1 MAPLPNQGRESARLM
16 AQANCRLGGVNSS
29 KRLLRSRR
37 VVGTGIQRSKLDR
50 CRRRVTA
57 LARTQIAE
65 RMCPLR
71 LEWVTADLL
80 LAGRARRAL
89 CQARGSH
96 LSRRLDQ
103 LKLVDECGRC
113 IRKTD
118 DRPPRISI
126 RDVAMAVAGKQKNSN
141 DAAAAVR
148 TILRSTPDLKEKN
161 LWVDLHD
168 RFGRRPVLLIW
179 ANAITGAATQHDAH
193 RRSPIARAIVI
204 KQLVSLRSHRLRPR
218 ATQPPRGLR

>member
-1 MAPLPNQGRESARLM
+1 MAPLPDQGRESARLM
-16 AQANCRLGGVNSS
+16 AQADCRLGGVNSS

-37 VVGTGIQRSKLDR
+37 VVGTGIQRSKLNR

-103 LKLVDECGRC
+103 LKLVDGRGRC

-118 DRPPRISI
+118 DHPPRISI

-148 TILRSTPDLKEKN
+148 TILRSTP
-161 LWVDLHD
+161 D

-204 KQLVSLRSHRLRPR
+204 KQLASLRSHRLRPR